1 MSIWILL
8 RTSGELQISIF
19 WTTLRDISEENV
31 ALMYVEGR
39 IGMLLHQN
47 MHVYGLCWRIF

>member
-8 RTSGELQISIF
+8 RTSGELQINIF

-31 ALMYVEGR
+31 ALMYVKGR